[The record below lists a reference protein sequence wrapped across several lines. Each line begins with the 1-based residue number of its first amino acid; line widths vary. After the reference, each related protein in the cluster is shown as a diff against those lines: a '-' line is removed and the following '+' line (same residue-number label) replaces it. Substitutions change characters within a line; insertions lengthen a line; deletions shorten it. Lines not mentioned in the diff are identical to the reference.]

1 MTSKK
6 ALLGRID
13 DIAGR
18 LIEARQE
25 CAEKNIE
32 IGAMIGRI
40 NKLKNDFDLEW
51 DLHGV
56 TTQEHSKAKWKLD
69 AEVKFRSQR
78 HEIVDY
84 FLDRLKLADKYT
96 LHSNSEG
103 AEIEPE
109 LDIENLLADVR
120 LATKRADVSA
130 ARKRLGLKE

>member
-6 ALLGRID
+6 DLLERNNEL
-13 DIAGR
+13 AGR

-32 IGAMIGRI
+32 IGGLHDRL
-40 NKLKNDFDLEW
+40 NKLRNDFNLEW

-69 AEVKFRSQR
+69 AEVKFRSQL
-78 HEIVDY
+78 HEVVDY

>member
-32 IGAMIGRI
+32 IGGLHDRL
-40 NKLKNDFDLEW
+40 NKLRNDFNLEW

-69 AEVKFRSQR
+69 AEVKFRSQL
-78 HEIVDY
+78 HEVVDY

-96 LHSNSEG
+96 IGDSEG
-103 AEIEPE
+103 EIEPE

>member
-25 CAEKNIE
+25 CIDKNIE
-32 IGAMIGRI
+32 IDGLNERI
-40 NKLKNDFDLEW
+40 KSLANAVNLEFE
-51 DLHGV
+51 LHAATKKV
-56 TTQEHSKAKWKLD
+56 YESAKRQL
-69 AEVKFRSQR
+69 ASECEFRRQLHEV
-78 HEIVDY
+78 VDY

-96 LHSNSEG
+96 IGDSEG
-103 AEIEPE
+103 EIEPE